1 MLNDLVLV
9 LNCGSSSVRFS
20 VLNPV
25 NEEVYLSGL
34 IDKLYLSES
43 CIEWTRKHE
52 KNRLII
58 GDNVSHFESLHFL
71 IENVFKKYSYLL
83 SNITAIG
90 HRVVHGGMSLNKTTI
105 VNKDVI
111 EEIKKNI
118 VFAPLH
124 NPINLLGIQAA
135 LEYFPHLSK
144 KNVIV
149 LDTAFYKKMPESS
162 YLYAIPYNFYKKYNI
177 RRYGAHGI
185 SHYYVVKEA
194 AKILNINMNCLNVI
208 SCHLGGGSSV
218 TVFRNG
224 ICVDTSMGLTPLE
237 GLVMGTRSG
246 DIDPSIIFFLNN
258 VVKMSIN
265 DIQDLLMYKSGILG
279 LNNGITS
286 DFRYVERNYQHELGA
301 NRAINIFC
309 HRLSKYISS
318 YTTLLNGKLD
328 GIIFT
333 GGIGANSSLVRR
345 ITLSKLSMFGIKIN
359 NQLNNIMS
367 MGRCGFIERYNT
379 IPLLVIPTNEEL
391 VIAKQTIKIL
401 KEF

>member
-1 MLNDLVLV
+1 MSNDLVLV
-9 LNCGSSSVRFS
+9 LNCGSSSIRFS

-43 CIEWTRKHE
+43 CIKWKL
-52 KNRLII
+52 KNENNQLII
-58 GDNVSHFESLHFL
+58 GDHVSHFESLHFL
-71 IENVFKKYSYLL
+71 ITNVFKKYNYLM

-90 HRVVHGGMSLNKTTI
+90 HRVVHGGMSLKKTTI

-118 VFAPLH
+118 IFSPLH
-124 NPINLLGIQAA
+124 NPINLLGIQAS

-149 LDTAFYKKMPESS
+149 LDTAFYNKMPESS
-162 YLYAIPYNFYKKYNI
+162 YLYAIPYNLYKSYNI

-194 AKILNINMNCLNVI
+194 SKILNINMNCLNVI

-224 ICVDTSMGLTPLE
+224 VCVDTSMGLTPLE

-279 LNNGITS
+279 LNSGITS
-286 DFRYVERNYQHELGA
+286 DFRYIEKNYHFELGA
-301 NRAINIFC
+301 HRAINIFC

-318 YTTLLNGKLD
+318 YTTLLYGKLN

-333 GGIGANSSLVRR
+333 GGIGANSSLVRHM
-345 ITLSKLSMFGIKIN
+345 TLSKLSMFGIKIN
-359 NQLNNIMS
+359 NQLNNVMS
-367 MGRCGFIERYNT
+367 MGRCGFIEQYNT
-379 IPLLVIPTNEEL
+379 IPVLVIPTNEEL
-391 VIAKQTIKIL
+391 VIAKKTFKIL
-401 KEF
+401 K